1 VQKIFSARTAGVVLA
16 LSARPRGLRLA
27 EIARLLQ
34 APLSSVQRT
43 IQSLEEDG
51 VVIRLAERRPVYCL
65 APGIP
70 VQALEDLAAW
80 ALPTREA
87 AAIRQRAALTS
98 EDLVVDDPAL
108 EQITRKTLKDQS
120 KGPRLRELAQ
130 HVIWW
135 EPPKTTLKQPARV
148 IAQAMAAGTLDDAAF
163 VEDVYGTDN
172 LRNVLADAPPGVFGP
187 QAWSYWH
194 HRLGYWRVPPLPTRV
209 LA

>member
-1 VQKIFSARTAGVVLA
+1 MQKIFSARTAATVLA

-51 VVIRLAERRPVYCL
+51 VVIRLADQRPVYRL
-65 APGIP
+65 APGVP
-70 VQALEDLAAW
+70 VRAMEDLAAW
-80 ALPTREA
+80 ALPPREA

-108 EQITRKTLKDQS
+108 ETITKQTLKDRT

-130 HVIWW
+130 QVIWW
-135 EPPKTTLKQPARV
+135 EPPKGTLKEPARV
-148 IAQAMAAGTLDDAAF
+148 IAQAMAAGTLEDAAF
-163 VEDVYGTDN
+163 VEDLYGTDI

-194 HRLGYWRVPPLPTRV
+194 HRLGYRRVPPQPTRV
-209 LA
+209 LT